1 MRLTLLKILSFFL
14 GHLPRALAYWL
25 GVMLGRLGY
34 TLDKSHRKRAIENL
48 TMAFAGEKSP
58 AEIAL
63 IARGV
68 YENLA
73 INAMEL
79 MRIPWLT
86 REKLN
91 GYVDTAD
98 FAKAERIIKE
108 GRGLMA
114 CTAHF
119 GNWELL
125 AAAYGITSTRFEIV
139 ARKLDSP
146 VIEDFVKW
154 VRTRHGNRVIDKKG
168 SMRELLKAINSGG
181 VLGILMDQ
189 NVDWREGV
197 FVDFFGKPACTNKG
211 PATLAL
217 KTGTPVLPAF
227 LVREGTRHRVV
238 IFEELKI
245 EATGD
250 KERDVTELT
259 RLMTESIERIIRM
272 YPEQWFWVHRRWK
285 TRAPKEV

>member
-1 MRLTLLKILSFFL
+1 MALTLLKILSFFI
-14 GHLPRALAYWL
+14 GHLPIALACRL
-25 GVMLGRLGY
+25 GAVLGRLAY
-34 TLDKSHRKRAIENL
+34 TVDRGHRKRAIENL
-48 TMAFAGEKSP
+48 TMAFGDEKGQ

-63 IARGV
+63 IARRV
-68 YENLA
+68 YENLG

-86 REKLN
+86 GEKLS
-91 GYVDTAD
+91 GYVDTTDFEKAD
-98 FAKAERIIKE
+98 RIVKD
-108 GRGLMA
+108 GRGLMV

-125 AAAYGITSTRFEIV
+125 AASYGLTRRAFEIV
-139 ARKLDSP
+139 ARKLDNPS
-146 VIEDFVKW
+146 VEDFVKW
-154 VRTRHGNRVIDKKG
+154 VRTRPGNRVIDKKG
-168 SMRELLKAINSGG
+168 SMRELLKALNSGG
-181 VLGILMDQ
+181 MLGILMDQ

-285 TRAPKEV
+285 TREPKGV